1 VETAPVAR
9 VGKSMGSARL
19 FEDTEPNIAIFAIAC
34 VALLFAEEGKPIAI
48 QDEDE
53 FFAIVGAL
61 ILPRLKDISALI
73 AKRDVTGLSTELA
86 NIKAMY

>member
-9 VGKSMGSARL
+9 VGKSIGSAHL

-61 ILPRLKDISALI
+61 ILPRLKDISAFI
-73 AKRDVTGLSTELA
+73 AKRDVASLSKGLAS
-86 NIKAMY
+86 IKAMY

>member
-1 VETAPVAR
+1 VAR
-9 VGKSMGSARL
+9 VGKAAGTVRL

-34 VALLFAEEGKPIAI
+34 VALLFAEESKPIAI

-73 AKRDVTGLSTELA
+73 AKRDVASLSTELA
-86 NIKAMY
+86 DIKAMY